1 MSDPYDLSRFGDAQA
16 RMYPLALAEL
26 RAGEKESHWM
36 WYVFPQLKGLG
47 FSSTAQHY
55 GLAGLDEARR
65 LDRYVQNLLDMTR
78 IEYGALRPRR
88 SAVDVRELIGTARAE
103 LAGVLAGHRVEV
115 DFPAGLPRLDVDPV
129 LIGQA
134 ISNVLE
140 NAAKYAPAGTTIG
153 IAAAVEPGHL
163 LLRISDDGPGIPPA
177 ERAKVFDLFY
187 RIGDGDRRPSGT
199 GLGLAIVRGFV
210 EAHGGAV
217 RALPGPQGRGT
228 TIEME
233 LPTAQ

>member
-1 MSDPYDLSRFGDAQA
+1 MVR
-16 RMYPLALAEL
+16 RHWLA
-26 RAGEKESHWM
+26 
-36 WYVFPQLKGLG
+36 
-47 FSSTAQHY
+47 
-55 GLAGLDEARR
+55 
-65 LDRYVQNLLDMTR
+65 
-78 IEYGALRPRR
+78 
-88 SAVDVRELIGTARAE
+88 
-103 LAGVLAGHRVEV
+103 
-115 DFPAGLPRLDVDPV
+115 
-129 LIGQA
+129 
-134 ISNVLE
+134 
-140 NAAKYAPAGTTIG
+140 IG